1 MQKALPSMHSSV
13 TVSLLLRTDTF
24 AFRQMA
30 QSEFSA
36 SKAAERDDAAASLVE
51 ANTADGNSGKS
62 FGEMRTCQYGVIGIL
77 LQANAWMARLFAF

>member
-1 MQKALPSMHSSV
+1 M
-13 TVSLLLRTDTF
+13 T
-24 AFRQMA
+24 

-36 SKAAERDDAAASLVE
+36 CKAAERGGAAASLSE

>member
-1 MQKALPSMHSSV
+1 
-13 TVSLLLRTDTF
+13 
-24 AFRQMA
+24 MA

-62 FGEMRTCQYGVIGIL
+62 FGEMRTCQYGVLGIL